1 MLRRE
6 IDAGRVVAAGMQHH
20 DRAGGQPVQGAAH
33 AGEVEAMRLRLV
45 VRVAAHRE
53 PGGFEELAMVF
64 PARVADP
71 DLRERRDL
79 PQEVG
84 ADLEPARAA
93 DRLDGDDA
101 LLPDRGEL
109 FAKDELLHCPV
120 VGGETVD
127 RQVIA
132 RRRGFQALAFRAP
145 HAFQQRHLARVVVV
159 DADAEVDLLR
169 IRVGNVRL
177 RDAEDRIARCHRHLG
192 KERRRM
198 RCVHQLE

>member
-1 MLRRE
+1 
-6 IDAGRVVAAGMQHH
+6 
-20 DRAGGQPVQGAAH
+20 
-33 AGEVEAMRLRLV
+33 
-45 VRVAAHRE
+45 
-53 PGGFEELAMVF
+53 MVL

-71 DLRERRDL
+71 DLRARRDL
-79 PQEVG
+79 AQEIG
-84 ADLEPARAA
+84 ADLQASRAT

-101 LLPDRGEL
+101 LLPDGGEL
-109 FAKDELLHCPV
+109 FAEDQLPRRAV

-145 HAFQQRHLARVVVV
+145 HAFQQRHLARIVVV

-169 IRVGNVRL
+169 VRVGDVRL
-177 RDAEDRIARCHRHLG
+177 RDAEDRIARRHGNLG

-198 RCVHQLE
+198 GCVHQLE